1 MSLNCLTHLR
11 CVLIPGGL
19 GFTEE
24 RRRRKCQQMIMQS
37 WVELRNEKCAATSV
51 FFAGVDPR
59 ERLEFIGR
67 GQVFYRVELELGL
80 KVICWREMCRNDA
93 ISIQC
98 KITQVLPPI
107 KGPNLP
113 LQK

>member
-24 RRRRKCQQMIMQS
+24 RRRKYQQMIMKS
-37 WVELRNEKCAATSV
+37 RVKLRNEKCAATSV

-67 GQVFYRVELELGL
+67 R
-80 KVICWREMCRNDA
+80 
-93 ISIQC
+93 
-98 KITQVLPPI
+98 
-107 KGPNLP
+107 
-113 LQK
+113 